1 MALVQLDFE
10 AFLSSTALNPLEF
23 YVLSI
28 VCAEPYAAFLP
39 SVFSSLGLLFQSFE
53 LVIIPKD

>member
-10 AFLSSTALNPLEF
+10 AFLSSTVLNPREF
-23 YVLSI
+23 HMLSI

-39 SVFSSLGLLFQSFE
+39 AVFSSKGLLFQSFD